1 MQNPEIAFISG
12 PIDTGSQES
21 YFTHYVPL
29 IDQAISRGDNFV
41 LGPIPT
47 GVDADALS
55 YLLAYP
61 VSPTRITICVTPA
74 EDGMWGARFRESGV
88 NVRVVDGH
96 ISRERDAIMTSI
108 STYDILR
115 VRTKAEAR
123 EFYGCFWRDG
133 HVTNTERNWKRRR
146 GIEENVV
153 VDAKEINQSVG
164 MICVDEEPLEEHPG
178 PGCLSLL
185 SRFWR

>member
-1 MQNPEIAFISG
+1 MQNPEVAFISG
-12 PIDTGSQES
+12 PINTGPQES
-21 YFTHYVPL
+21 YFTHYIPL
-29 IDQAISRGDNFV
+29 INQAICRGDNFV
-41 LGPIPT
+41 IGPIPT

-61 VSPTRITICVTPA
+61 VLPTRITICVTPA
-74 EDGMWGARFRESGV
+74 EEEMWGGGFRTSGI

-96 ISRERDAIMTSI
+96 MSRERDATMTSI

-146 GIEENVV
+146 GIAEDVV
-153 VDAKEINQSVG
+153 VDAKEINESVG
-164 MICVDEEPLEEHPG
+164 MACVDEEELPS
-178 PGCLSLL
+178 PGCLHIIT
-185 SRFWR
+185 RFWR